1 MKPLLLLFTLGLLL
15 PVTLAAQADDPAVA
29 QQQLDTLQQRIR
41 VVEQG
46 LKRQLAE
53 RDSAEN
59 ELRAVEL
66 EAQQLRRKLAGS
78 EAELKTARQR
88 LSDLQAAAD
97 RQAAAL
103 TEERAML
110 AQQLRQAY
118 VLGRDEWLRV
128 LLSGDDPV
136 VTGRQLVYY
145 RYISA
150 ARSEAV
156 AAVRESL
163 ADLQLART
171 AAADQ
176 AARLEALRQTQATQ
190 VRDLDKLQS
199 ERALVLARL
208 DEKIGARQGE
218 VAGLQQ
224 QASRLSELVAELTR
238 ALADL
243 PVGDDGSFAARK
255 GEMSWPVQG
264 SALHRFGQ
272 RRAEGQLRWEGTL
285 IGAPPGS
292 EVKAVHRGRVVF
304 ADWLAG
310 MGLLAVVDHGDG
322 FMSLYAHNEDLLR
335 EVGDWVDIGEIIAHA
350 GDSGGQAE
358 AGLYFEIRR
367 NGRPVD
373 PRPWMKR

>member
-1 MKPLLLLFTLGLLL
+1 MKLRLVFTLFLLL
-15 PVTLAAQADDPAVA
+15 PATLAAQADDPAVA

-41 VVEQG
+41 IVEQA
-46 LKRQLAE
+46 LQQQLAE
-53 RDSAEN
+53 RDSAES

-66 EAQQLRRKLAGS
+66 ETQQLRRKLAGL
-78 EAELKTARQR
+78 EAKLKTARQR
-88 LSDLQAAAD
+88 LAELRASAD

-103 TEERAML
+103 TVERAML

-128 LLSGDDPV
+128 VLSGDDPV
-136 VTGRQLVYY
+136 VTGRRMVYY

-150 ARSEAV
+150 ARNEAV
-156 AAVRESL
+156 AAVRDSL
-163 ADLQLART
+163 AELQLARN
-171 AAADQ
+171 AAAEQ
-176 AARLEALRQTQATQ
+176 AARLENLRQTQATQ
-190 VRDLDKLQS
+190 IRDLAKLQS
-199 ERALVLARL
+199 ERKLVLARL
-208 DEKIGARQGE
+208 DERIGARQGE
-218 VAGLQQ
+218 VANLQQ
-224 QASRLSELVAELTR
+224 QASQLSELVAELTR

-243 PVGDDGSFAARK
+243 PVDNDGSFAARK

-285 IGAPPGS
+285 IGAAPGS

-322 FMSLYAHNEDLLR
+322 FMSLYAHNEELLR
-335 EVGDWVDIGEIIAHA
+335 EVGEWVDVDEIIAHA
-350 GDSGGQAE
+350 GDSGGQSE

-373 PRPWMKR
+373 PKPWMKR